1 MDHNIDLYALMEKTG
16 FHKNKTLLEL
26 SQLTGKSCKECKSIV
41 DDAYAELE
49 KKSVS
54 KNSASEN
61 VEAVDPSDLDT
72 NTILIS
78 ILEELRESNW
88 RLSRIED
95 CLQSYEENSFH
106 AIISGI
112 YDKIDDISS
121 ELSDIKGNGL
131 FNSLSDVCAKLDEIY
146 KDMPIA

>member
-95 CLQSYEENSFH
+95 CLQS
-106 AIISGI
+106 
-112 YDKIDDISS
+112 
-121 ELSDIKGNGL
+121 
-131 FNSLSDVCAKLDEIY
+131 
-146 KDMPIA
+146 